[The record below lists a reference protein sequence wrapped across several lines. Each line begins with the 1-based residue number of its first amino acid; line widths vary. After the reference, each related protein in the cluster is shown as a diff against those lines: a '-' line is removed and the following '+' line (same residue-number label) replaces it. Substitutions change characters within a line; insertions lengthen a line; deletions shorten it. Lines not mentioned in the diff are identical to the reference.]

1 MYFNNQM
8 LLSIYNTLYTIY
20 ILVLTGLYMRPEFE
34 IMRFVQ
40 GKLCVKNIELRA
52 KLCAKI
58 HKNSHLS
65 FILRSFRCLS
75 SLKRLGTNK
84 TKVLSYFCTNFNR
97 FRYT

>member
-34 IMRFVQ
+34 IMRFAQ

-58 HKNSHLS
+58 HKN
-65 FILRSFRCLS
+65 I
-75 SLKRLGTNK
+75 
-84 TKVLSYFCTNFNR
+84 
-97 FRYT
+97 